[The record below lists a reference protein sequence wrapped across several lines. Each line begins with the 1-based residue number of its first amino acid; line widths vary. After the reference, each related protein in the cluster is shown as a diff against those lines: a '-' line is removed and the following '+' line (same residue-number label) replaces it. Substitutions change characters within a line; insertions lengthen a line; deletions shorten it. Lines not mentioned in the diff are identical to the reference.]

1 MSVSWPLVGVFL
13 ASAAAC
19 FAVAAREPRLGNPD
33 SRRGLRWLLLVV
45 GVWGALQT
53 GGLLV
58 TDESTAAAIYALALA
73 VGFATIG
80 PWLYF
85 CSAYTGHDYHRR
97 RPYRLAAV
105 GVYVV
110 VVAAKLTNPIHG
122 QYFAATIRREPTRLL
137 LIDQGPLYWGSFAL
151 AYLLTGIGFVFLYRL
166 YRQSARPPWTLAGL
180 FAATG
185 VASVPKLVD
194 LLAPD
199 LIPALTY
206 EPVGV
211 AVFAV
216 GTTLFAEERF
226 VAEERATRR
235 SIVERAAGGIL
246 VVDADGFVTEWNE
259 AATAV
264 FPPLDTDDPPVAIET
279 LSSSLAADYDA
290 GRPTLV
296 ETPVDEETR
305 TYLATSHPLEVGT
318 ETFGYTLLLQ
328 DVTTFERQ
336 RERRKRH
343 EQQLA
348 DMSGAIAHEL
358 RNSVTVANGYLD
370 VAVEQL
376 DADDPAAARDSVATA
391 QARVRRI
398 ERSVEDLHTL
408 VRYTHD
414 AGEET
419 FVDLERTLRAAAKA
433 VPEAPLIVVRGEG
446 AVLAAPTRLKHLLR
460 NAVRFAA
467 YNGAS
472 TLTLTVRPDGFDVA
486 DDGRHDTEGRDDHL
500 FAYESAEPT
509 ADAGM
514 ALPNVRALAETEGWT
529 VSPDPSYTDG
539 VKYAIR
545 GVRVQPA
552 EDDQDAGTDVTDV
565 DATRSTRS
573 SVVDRHTDPS
583 P

>member
-19 FAVAAREPRLGNPD
+19 FAAAARESRLGNPD
-33 SRRGLRWLLLVV
+33 SRRGLRWLLFLA
-45 GVWGALQT
+45 GVWGVLQT
-53 GGLLV
+53 GDLLV
-58 TDESTAAAIYALALA
+58 TNESAATAIYTLALA

-85 CSAYTGHDYHRR
+85 CSAYTGHEYHRR
-97 RPYRLAAV
+97 RSYRLAAV
-105 GVYVV
+105 GIYV
-110 VVAAKLTNPIHG
+110 VVAAAKFTNPIHG
-122 QYFAATIRREPTRLL
+122 QYFAATLQQDPTRLL
-137 LIDQGPLYWGSFAL
+137 LIDQGPLYWSSFVL
-151 AYLLTGIGFVFLYRL
+151 AYLLTGIGFVLLYRL
-166 YRQSARPPWTLAGL
+166 YRQSERPPWMLAGL

-185 VASVPKLVD
+185 AASVPKAVS

-199 LIPALTY
+199 LVPALTY
-206 EPVGV
+206 EPIGV

-216 GTTLFAEERF
+216 GTAVFAEERF

-235 SIVERAAGGIL
+235 SIVDRAVGGIL

-259 AATAV
+259 EATGI
-264 FPPLDTDDPPVAIET
+264 FSTLDADDPPVAVEA
-279 LSSSLAADYDA
+279 LSASLAADYDA

-296 ETPVDEETR
+296 EIPVAEETR
-305 TYLATSHPLEVGT
+305 TYLVTSHPLAVGT
-318 ETFGYTLLLQ
+318 ETFGHTLLLQ
-328 DVTTFERQ
+328 DVTTLERQ

-370 VAVEQL
+370 VARERL
-376 DADDPAAARDSVATA
+376 DADNPAAARDSVETA
-391 QARVRRI
+391 QARVKRI

-419 FVDLERTLRAAAKA
+419 FVDLEQTLRAAAKL
-433 VPEAPLIVVRGEG
+433 VPEAPLIVVCGDG

-472 TLTLTVRPDGFDVA
+472 TLTLEVRPDGFNVT
-486 DDGRHDTEGRDDHL
+486 DDGRHDTGGRDGLL

-509 ADAGM
+509 AGAGM

-529 VSPDPSYTDG
+529 VSPDPTYTDG
-539 VKYAIR
+539 VRYCIR
-545 GVRVQPA
+545 DVHVRTGDDDET
-552 EDDQDAGTDVTDV
+552 EDADAV
-565 DATRSTRS
+565 DADPTLSTRS

>member
-1 MSVSWPLVGVFL
+1 MPVSWPLVGVFL
-13 ASAAAC
+13 ASTAAC
-19 FAVAAREPRLGNPD
+19 FVVAARESRLGNPD

-58 TDESTAAAIYALALA
+58 ANESTATAIYALALA

-85 CSAYTGHDYHRR
+85 CSAYTGHEYHRR
-97 RPYRLAAV
+97 RSYRLTAV

-122 QYFAATIRREPTRLL
+122 QYFAATLQREPTRLL
-137 LIDQGPLYWGSFAL
+137 LIDQGPLYWSSFVL

-166 YRQSARPPWTLAGL
+166 YRQSERPPWTLAGL
-180 FAATG
+180 FAVTG
-185 VASVPKLVD
+185 LASAPKAVN

-216 GTTLFAEERF
+216 GTTIFAEERF

-246 VVDADGFVTEWNE
+246 VLDPDGVITEWNKE
-259 AATAV
+259 ATTI
-264 FPPLDTDDPPVAIET
+264 FPMLDTGDTPVSIEE
-279 LSSSLAADYDA
+279 LSSSLAADYDT
-290 GRPTLV
+290 GRPVLI
-296 ETPVDEETR
+296 ETTVDEETR
-305 TYLATSHPLEVGT
+305 TYLSTSHPLEVGT
-318 ETFGYTLLLQ
+318 ETFGHTLLLQ
-328 DVTTFERQ
+328 DITTFERQ

-343 EQQLA
+343 EKQLA

-370 VAVEQL
+370 VTLERL
-376 DADDPAAARDSVATA
+376 DADDPAAAHDSVETA
-391 QARVRRI
+391 QERVRRI
-398 ERSVEDLHTL
+398 EQSVEDLHTL

-419 FVDLERTLRAAAKA
+419 FVDLERTVRAAAKT
-433 VPEAPLIVVRGEG
+433 VSGAPLIIVCGG
-446 AVLAAPTRLKHLLR
+446 GTVLAAPTRLKHLLR
-460 NAVRFAA
+460 NAVRFAV

-472 TLTLTVRPDGFDVA
+472 TLTLEVRPDGFDVT
-486 DDGRHDTEGRDDHL
+486 DDGRHDTGGRDDHL

-529 VSPDPSYTDG
+529 VSADPSYTDG
-539 VKYAIR
+539 VRYSIC
-545 GVRVQPA
+545 GVCVQPA
-552 EDDQDAGTDVTDV
+552 GDDEDVSADVTDV
-565 DATRSTRS
+565 NVTRSTRS